1 MHFYPLLINGHIL
14 FVIFI
19 NPTFCTFSYL
29 LPHGDAINNISRE
42 KIYHFKGSYAWRCL
56 FISLIS
62 SSWRLTS
69 WLGLVSLFTLR
80 RSLIGFLISSS
91 LLIGASYELDAVDI
105 MEQLQC
111 STRAYVFYYDR
122 CLTSLEW
129 CHTFSYDI
137 MILMQWCWSFK
148 LKRKSE
154 SFPIHCIIFFQI
166 VCSKDCITVH
176 GWTDRTNHSYFEYQN
191 MFW

>member
-122 CLTSLEW
+122 CLTSLEYGAI
-129 CHTFSYDI
+129 HFL
-137 MILMQWCWSFK
+137 MILWYWCNDADPLNSNESLKVFQFIASFSFK
-148 LKRKSE
+148 LSVQKTALL
-154 SFPIHCIIFFQI
+154 FMDAPI
-166 VCSKDCITVH
+166 
-176 GWTDRTNHSYFEYQN
+176 G
-191 MFW
+191 